1 MKTYVVGA
9 HYNRLCKAILMSTHI
24 IGFYE
29 EMMKIIS
36 QLSSNII
43 KYTLYVILVGCD
55 AAALTI

>member
-1 MKTYVVGA
+1 
-9 HYNRLCKAILMSTHI
+9 MSTHI